1 MKAKRL
7 PKTRHALHL
16 ACGIL
21 LLSAS
26 AHAETY
32 IEWAAANNLTG
43 DDFDIYADP
52 DRDNIVNGIEYALA
66 SDPNSPDDESELR
79 PEFEFSG
86 GIAEF
91 RYRESTTAEHLTF
104 TIQRS
109 ENLEDWR
116 IPNIDYNA
124 PEGARLGYRYQNGSV
139 DVSNAPQAYMRLRIN
154 LSDLGDGL
162 GENTTFTYA
171 VGNEITLESES
182 TDGVWEGLAALE
194 PYIRTKAP
202 DVENF
207 DSTEEPTTPNTT
219 KYPSVAGAQRLPVTQ
234 PDQGSRIAEPVNWRS
249 WLGWAG
255 VGDSVP
261 PPGIPMGFPGEYE
274 NPGDNALGEWDYFG
288 WKHDPADFTAGQWR
302 PIRVDQQP
310 LYLNPWRINY
320 QYNPAAFGWKKQ
332 PMEPF
337 RITKLDYWADKK
349 IVRGVNLSLPFPYL
363 HQKGNYVTS
372 NPEHWRQQPLFVYNR
387 PLETLVMV
395 PSNLEPDELNSEG
408 AWNRRSTGD
417 DVGSHEIFPYPVWD
431 KQSSPEEQT
440 PYNLKFD
447 RIGDFDTEIVWE
459 GTNPDFDSE
468 YLDKRYQYTTF
479 AEEGL
484 GNYFKMHVTQ
494 GSPFV
499 WCESH
504 NNKYMIFYNLIRGNT
519 KGNIDDYGLSLYDRE
534 SDQTNDLGDTGAKFI
549 EGEDIPGVPGV
560 KYVLAYGNQR
570 NPNQFY
576 QEVEPIKWD
585 IPTGRVG
592 SWNPPGTVSNHTYIA
607 IFYNTA
613 TVTPMEALAD
623 RTGEDTD
630 GNRYFFLE
638 FTEDEEKNWFVVGSI
653 PVMRYYDP
661 NTPEDSKADRLAA
674 AHAWAKELGKYAFN
688 FPIGS
693 RVDYDVTNM
702 YQVETDFRL
711 TLSNPF
717 VESGAPN
724 AADTTAEADKTVINL
739 LPHQYQPITLGPDLT
754 QSAAPEV
761 VWPPLRSSF
770 DDFPSAPI
778 TLANANL
785 NPKAGETHWGYW
797 TPKGNLKP
805 IVAKS
810 FKTVYPFQNFLPV
823 QPPADFADG
832 NYEISGIP
840 TVRVIPPESG
850 NDDYKQPV
858 DLNGFYQ
865 AVLDIAPENQG
876 ENFQPAELKV
886 LIEPNTDQV
895 KQIDVVSKGNG
906 YPTGNPPP
914 AELVSVVIDAPIV
927 PGGVTATA
935 YPQINGNGGVD
946 AVFMIEKGSGYR
958 HIIEVDK
965 QASNS
970 NDVDSPIILPAWES
984 TQEINGVDYFVGLK
998 AGLVDSISSGYG
1010 YQLKGEML
1018 PTATINGTG
1027 TGATV
1032 EVLRPGQIIGVEN
1045 SNLGAFTS
1053 PGGYPST
1060 GDLAADSAKIQVHIP
1075 PPPPLYNPATD
1086 SFEPQTA
1093 PAPEAAVK
1101 LRSDGDIFQILV
1113 DNPGSGFPEGND
1125 QPMGSYKNLNGDD
1138 VAVKGNVIGGKISSV
1153 AIDNDDA
1160 IAERKLNVA
1169 TKIDFDAPYA
1179 GVAEATAYPKAY
1191 IESIEITTPSSAI
1204 YPNEI
1209 EVGFSG
1215 GTVGADGF
1223 EMPVLDFEINQDGT
1237 ISLIGDGIAEVGGIP
1252 QKGAGFNQPGI
1263 FLILGGKGFNAALAP
1278 IISADGKFLTVKV
1291 IHPGSN
1297 YPEDLQLVVSDNA
1310 GAGATFDVQ
1319 VENGEIKAVEVTNP
1333 GSGYTGPSVFLRDPS
1348 GTTPL
1353 FHDAKGKFQA
1363 INFGVDAEGGITAVT
1378 LESGNPDFI
1387 GTGYVP
1393 GSEYQATVDS
1403 LPAYLSYFNTNFQA
1417 LSPADQARGYL
1428 AVSLPFEAP
1437 VEGAIYD
1444 SATALF
1450 SQYAAPNQ
1458 SPFGAGYAN
1467 GSPDG
1472 YGLGNTFSSIA
1483 KTVGLIY
1490 NLYQHNLDEGRD
1502 LPNRTPSRFLVDA
1515 INATPEFPVYR
1526 ENSPL
1531 LSLRRGLKTSV
1542 QGLQYALTLLFTN
1555 PPFHNSPE
1563 GPRNWAVEYFNQYDG
1578 DAYRVVVN
1586 PTATLPTTGVASSVY
1601 NPATIPDEENEP
1613 QTDPQ
1618 FGPVDPLSQWTEGK
1632 LFSGFGVSD
1641 QWTDQHYFFGY
1652 YLSTA
1657 GIAAVLEGAWLT
1669 DEELESGKPA
1679 ELWSAEEYM
1688 GTAID
1693 QWLMTYAYDP
1703 DISDAFYKHPAM
1715 RYQKFAFFDRYNG
1728 HPWATGTM
1736 PPDSVAVLQD
1746 PVTNEWNE
1754 WRSWGIH
1761 NGIFGDENENSS
1773 WEGLQSF
1780 SAAILW
1786 GAGTDRRE
1794 IVDLGIYLLATGQ
1807 TAGDMYFLD
1816 KNYNLKDSEQN
1827 DYSWTPTV
1835 SAIVTDDPPVG
1846 DNPVSP
1852 WDPSGGNSYSIGDD
1866 YTSSNPAA
1874 FYGNASAG
1882 SSIQRKYGPTV
1893 DTFFYSYPAGPKFI
1907 QAFPPTHWT
1916 LGISRNT
1923 TYMKHWANVFVSE
1936 EWAAASDSGLYQ
1948 PAIWN
1953 ALSMTSA
1960 LSGVPQLP
1968 GDSDTSAEFADRAWS
1983 SWYANNRISGDNV
1996 TTFPNEKAINI
2007 MSYLHTMQEYGTP
2020 DWTIYARVINGS
2032 GDDSGEVVFTAA
2044 FSKPHPSQPN
2054 AILTTLVAFNPGWT
2068 PASVNF
2074 LPILAD
2080 GNGTLGNSPING
2092 SPIEV
2097 KPKRMVLEQVTRPIQ

>member
-1 MKAKRL
+1 MKATRL
-7 PKTRHALHL
+7 PRLRSSLLWFGGA
-16 ACGIL
+16 L
-21 LLSAS
+21 LLAS
-26 AHAETY
+26 AVQAETY
-32 IEWAAANNLTG
+32 IEWAAVNNLTG
-43 DDFDIYADP
+43 PDFDLYADP
-52 DRDNIVNGIEYALA
+52 DGDNIPNGIEYAIA
-66 SDPNSPDDESELR
+66 TNPNSPDEEAELR
-79 PEFEFSG
+79 PDFDFAGGLAEFE
-86 GIAEF
+86 
-91 RYRESTTAEHLTF
+91 YRESTTAENLTF

-109 ENLEDWR
+109 ENLRDWR
-116 IPNIDYNA
+116 VAETDFNA
-124 PEGARLGYRYQNGSV
+124 PAPGSGYQYQSGSV
-139 DVSNAPQAYMRLRIN
+139 DISNVPQAYLRMRVH
-154 LSDLGDGL
+154 LSDLGDGS
-162 GENTTFTYA
+162 GENATFTYQ
-171 VGNEITLESES
+171 VGEEMTVDNGS
-182 TDGVWEGLAALE
+182 TGGVWQGLTPLE
-194 PYIRTKAP
+194 PYIRTEAP
-202 DVENF
+202 DVADY
-207 DSTEEPTTPNTT
+207 DSTDKPAKPNTT
-219 KYPSVAGAQRLPVTQ
+219 KYPSVAGSRRLPITL
-234 PDQGSRIAEPVNWRS
+234 PEQGSRVQEPVNWRS
-249 WLGWAG
+249 WLGWFG

-261 PPGIPMGFPGEYE
+261 PPGIPMGYPGAYE
-274 NPGDNALGEWDYFG
+274 NPGNDALAEWDYFA

-302 PIRVDQQP
+302 PVRVDQQP

-337 RITKLDYWADKK
+337 EITKLDYWSKKK
-349 IVRGVNLSLPFPYL
+349 IVRGVNLSLPYPYL
-363 HQKGNYVTS
+363 HQKGNYVNS

-417 DVGSHEIFPYPVWD
+417 AIGSHEPFPYPVWD
-431 KQSSPEEQT
+431 KQASPEEQT
-440 PYNLKFD
+440 PYNIKID
-447 RIGDFDTEIVWE
+447 RVGDFDTELVWE
-459 GTNPDFDSE
+459 GTNPDFDAD
-468 YLDKRYQYTTF
+468 YLDKRYRYTTF
-479 AEEGL
+479 GEDGK

-519 KGNIDDYGLSLYDRE
+519 KGNIDDYALSLYDRE
-534 SDQTNDLGDTGAKFI
+534 TDQTNDLGDTDAKFI

-576 QEVEPIKWD
+576 QEVEPILWD

-592 SWNPPGTVSNHTYIA
+592 GWNPPGSVSNHTYIA
-607 IFYNTA
+607 IFYNPE

-623 RTGEDTD
+623 YTGEDSD
-630 GNRYFFLE
+630 GNRYFYLE
-638 FTEDEEKNWFVVGSI
+638 FTEDEEKNWFVVGSV

-661 NTPEDSKADRLAA
+661 NTDEDDEATRLAA
-674 AHAWAKELGKYAFN
+674 AHAWAKELGQYAFN
-688 FPIGS
+688 FPVGS
-693 RVDYDVTNM
+693 QVDYNVTNM
-702 YQVETDFRL
+702 YQVETDFKL
-711 TLSNPF
+711 TLKNPF

-724 AADTTAEADKTVINL
+724 ASQTTAAPGKTVINL

-754 QSAAPEV
+754 QAGQPEV
-761 VWPPLRSSF
+761 TWPPLRSSF
-770 DDFPSAPI
+770 EDFPSSPI
-778 TLANANL
+778 TLPNANM

-832 NYEISGIP
+832 TYEISGIP
-840 TVRVIPPESG
+840 KVRVTPPATG

-858 DLNGFYQ
+858 NLNGFYQ
-865 AVLDIAPENQG
+865 ATLEISPENQG
-876 ENFQPAELKV
+876 DGFEPAV
-886 LIEPNTDQV
+886 LAVEIEPNTDAV
-895 KQIDVVSKGNG
+895 KQINVVEKGKG

-914 AELVSVVIDAPIV
+914 EELVRVVIDAPIV
-927 PGGVTATA
+927 PGGRTATA
-935 YPQINGNGGVD
+935 YPQINGNGGID
-946 AVFMIEKGSGYR
+946 AVFLIDNGSGYR
-958 HIIEVDK
+958 HIIEVEK
-965 QASNS
+965 QASNP
-970 NDVDSPIILPAWES
+970 NVVDAPIILPAWEKV
-984 TQEINGVDYFVGLK
+984 EKIDGVDYHVGL
-998 AGLVDSISSGYG
+998 ASGLVDSISSGYG
-1010 YQLKGEML
+1010 YDLKGETL
-1018 PTATINGTG
+1018 PTASINGTG

-1060 GDLAADSAKIQVHIP
+1060 GDLEADAAKIQVHIP
-1075 PPPPLYNPATD
+1075 PPPPLYNPETD
-1086 SFEPQTA
+1086 QFEPQTA
-1093 PAPEAAVK
+1093 PAPEASVK
-1101 LRSDGDIFQILV
+1101 LTSQGDLFLILV
-1113 DNPGSGFPEGND
+1113 DNPGSGFPDGND
-1125 QPMGSYKNLNGDD
+1125 LPMGSYKNLEGND
-1138 VAVKGNVIGGKISSV
+1138 VAVKGNVIGGKINSV
-1153 AIDNDDA
+1153 SVDNDNA

-1169 TKIDFDAPYA
+1169 TKIDFVAPYA
-1179 GVAEATAYPKAY
+1179 GAAEATAYPKAF
-1191 IESIEITTPSSAI
+1191 IESIQIDTPSPAI

-1223 EMPVLDFEINQDGT
+1223 EMPVFDFEIQPDGT
-1237 ISLIGDGIAEVGGIP
+1237 IALVGDGIKEVEGVP
-1252 QKGAGFNQPGI
+1252 QKGAGFNQAGI

-1278 IISADGKFLTVKV
+1278 IISGDGKFLAVKV

-1297 YPEDLQLVVSDNA
+1297 YPDNVQLVVTDDA
-1310 GAGATFDVQ
+1310 GSGATFDVNI
-1319 VENGEIKAVEVTNP
+1319 ENGEVKSVDVTNP
-1333 GSGYTGPSVFLRDPS
+1333 GAGYIGPSVFLRAP
-1348 GTTPL
+1348 GGITPV
-1353 FHDAKGKFQA
+1353 FHDPKGKFQA
-1363 INFGVDAEGGITAVT
+1363 INFDVDNDGGVTNVR
-1378 LESGNPDFI
+1378 LEDGNPDFI

-1403 LPAYLSYFNTNFQA
+1403 LPAFLSYFNTNFQA

-1483 KTVGLIY
+1483 KTVGLVY

-1502 LPNRTPSRFLVDA
+1502 LPNRTPSRFLINA
-1515 INATPEFPVYR
+1515 INSEAEFPVYR
-1526 ENSPL
+1526 ENNPL
-1531 LSLRRGLKTSV
+1531 LSLRGGLKTSV

-1555 PPFHNSPE
+1555 PPYHNDPE
-1563 GPRNWAVEYFNQYDG
+1563 GPRDWAVEYYNQYDG

-1601 NPATIPDEENEP
+1601 KPADIPPDENAP
-1613 QTDPQ
+1613 QTDLDY
-1618 FGPVDPLSQWTEGK
+1618 GPINPLSQWTEGK

-1669 DEELESGKPA
+1669 DDEIATDGKPS
-1679 ELWSAEEYM
+1679 ELWSGKQFM

-1715 RYQKFAFFDRYNG
+1715 RYQEFAFFDRYNG

-1736 PPDSVAVLQD
+1736 PPDSVAVLQA

-1761 NGIFGDENENSS
+1761 NGIFGKENENSS

-1827 DYSWTPTV
+1827 NYSWTPTV
-1835 SAIVTDDPPVG
+1835 SATLTDDPPVG

-1852 WDPSGGNSYSIGDD
+1852 WAPSGGNAYQIGDD
-1866 YTSSNPAA
+1866 YNSSNPSGYA
-1874 FYGNASAG
+1874 GDASVG
-1882 SSIQRKYGPTV
+1882 VSILRKFGPTA
-1893 DTFFYSYPAGPKFI
+1893 DTFFYAYPAGPKFI
-1907 QAFPPTHWT
+1907 QAFPPTPWT
-1916 LGISRNT
+1916 MGISRNSN
-1923 TYMKHWANVFVSE
+1923 YMKDWADVFVGE
-1936 EWAAASDSGLYQ
+1936 EWAAAADSGLFQ

-1968 GDSDTSAEFADRAWS
+1968 GDSPDSAEFADRAWS

-2020 DWTIYARVINGS
+2020 DWTIYARVVNGS
-2032 GDDSGEVVFTAA
+2032 GGDSDEVVFTAA
-2044 FSKPHPSQPN
+2044 FSRPHPTQEN
-2054 AILTTLVAFNPGWT
+2054 AIQTTLVAFNPGWS

-2080 GNGTLGNSPING
+2080 GDGTLGDAPINA